1 MTETRP
7 SETPTESPAEPPS
20 ESPGESASPPD
31 GDEPSPDPSESD
43 APVDPMITPT
53 VTLNATARLVK
64 YGSTPTVTFTVAA
77 DDIPMAQQP
86 VSVCVAVGSAPFD
99 CTDATTDDTG
109 TLAWPRRAT
118 APFRIRLAVP
128 ATDSTDAV
136 TSATANYKVQA
147 VATAARA
154 GAKALSV
161 AIGGIDRQTV
171 QVQRLDGTR
180 WVTAK
185 KFRAAAHTTVTGL
198 TAGSATAWWFRA
210 PTVFAGTTTAVV
222 SL

>member
-1 MTETRP
+1 
-7 SETPTESPAEPPS
+7 
-20 ESPGESASPPD
+20 
-31 GDEPSPDPSESD
+31 
-43 APVDPMITPT
+43 

-64 YGSTPTVTFTVAA
+64 YGSTPIVTFTVAA
-77 DDIPMAQQP
+77 DDIPMAGQP
-86 VSVCVAVGSAPFD
+86 VSVCVAVGSASFT
-99 CTDATTDDTG
+99 CTAATTDDTG

-118 APFRIRLAVP
+118 APFRIRLDVP
-128 ATDSTDAV
+128 ATDSTESV
-136 TSATANYKVQA
+136 TSATAKYKVQA
-147 VATAARA
+147 VAIASRA

-161 AIGGIDRQTV
+161 AVGGIDGQMV

-198 TAGSATAWWFRA
+198 TARKRYRVVVPGTA
-210 PTVFAGTTTAVV
+210 VFAGTTTAVV